1 MGAAPCSRRTSIP
14 AIRGSSRTCWL
25 RDALKKPRIGA
36 GNRACRAHADRTKIR
51 RGANAA
57 PLFLPAALN
66 PLSGGA
72 LTECQRT
79 ASPRVILQPV
89 QAKCLRLG
97 TRSLSFFNAQFRTCL
112 WPCVG
117 RWASGQEAGQPP
129 KEENTTS
136 LLPRPAAGG
145 ETGDARS
152 PRATRLKAT
161 TEGLFWLLPAR
172 MPGTPKGLVL
182 LCQQCGTGLP
192 PNPDRGNKHGDADA
206 PRNA

>member
-1 MGAAPCSRRTSIP
+1 M
-14 AIRGSSRTCWL
+14 
-25 RDALKKPRIGA
+25 
-36 GNRACRAHADRTKIR
+36 
-51 RGANAA
+51 
-57 PLFLPAALN
+57 
-66 PLSGGA
+66 
-72 LTECQRT
+72 
-79 ASPRVILQPV
+79 
-89 QAKCLRLG
+89 
-97 TRSLSFFNAQFRTCL
+97 NAQFRTCL

-192 PNPDRGNKHGDADA
+192 LIRTEAANTATQMLRVRRGAVSVAGG
-206 PRNA
+206 